1 MTKEK
6 KQQALSKLKEKMAAD
21 DSLPLQNK
29 ASKLVFGEGNADADI
44 IFIGEGPG
52 YWEDQK
58 GKPFVGNAGS
68 FLNYLL
74 SSIKLS
80 REVVFITNIV
90 HYRPPG
96 NRDPEPKE
104 IAAFKPYLDKIIE
117 IINPKI
123 IVTLG
128 RFSMAKFIPGVII
141 SHIHG
146 KPCKVF
152 VNEKSIVVVPM
163 YHPAAGLRRTE
174 VKLKTIDDFKIIPS
188 LLNEVTDKQK
198 TTKSVK
204 QMQLV

>member
-1 MTKEK
+1 MKKDK
-6 KQQALSKLKEKMAAD
+6 KQKALSKLKEKMAAD

-29 ASKLVFGEGNADADI
+29 ASKLVFGEGQADADI
-44 IFIGEGPG
+44 VFIGEGPG
-52 YWEDQK
+52 YWEDKK
-58 GKPFVGNAGS
+58 GIPFVGNSGS

-74 SSIKLS
+74 NSIKLS
-80 REVVFITNIV
+80 RETVFITNIV
-90 HYRPPG
+90 HYRPPD
-96 NRDPEPKE
+96 NRDPEPEE

-146 KPCKVF
+146 KPHKVYL
-152 VNEKSIVVVPM
+152 NEKKIIVVPM

-188 LLNEVTDKQK
+188 LLNEVTNKQK